1 MVVFSVLYP
10 AKADAKFDH
19 DYYAATHIPLV
30 KECFTATGLT
40 GVTVHRGLAAGDG
53 SGGAAFVAMAHLEF
67 ESPEALQASLTGPRA
82 GEVFADVAKFTDIAP
97 VTQVSQPG

>member
-10 AKADAKFDH
+10 AGAGAKFDKA
-19 DYYAATHIPLV
+19 YYDATHIPLV
-30 KECFTATGLT
+30 QSAFGPTGLT
-40 GVTVHRGLAAGDG
+40 GVQVFHALAGGD
-53 SGGAAFVAMAHLEF
+53 GGAAPFVAMAHLEF

-97 VTQVSQPG
+97 VTQVSARG